1 MFKVGKCRL
10 NIILKQKNMTQV
22 ELADKVGMSKQQ
34 INAYC
39 RNESIMSIKTLMNI
53 SHVLGISMDEVYEKK
68 YEK

>member
-1 MFKVGKCRL
+1 
-10 NIILKQKNMTQV
+10 MTQV